1 MLVPVA
7 PGVFTAVG
15 MLASDV
21 THHFVRAAGG
31 ALEDTA
37 TLGRA
42 RTALDELSAEALAT
56 LAGEGYPRERVEIEA
71 LADLRYAG
79 QASELVVPIPGGRLE
94 EARLGDL
101 RDAFDREYAA
111 TYGYSSDEP
120 LELVNVR
127 VVATGRR
134 EHRLDFRNVRIVGAP
149 RTRHAAP
156 GRALGTECAARR
168 HAGGRA
174 HRHRARA
181 HAGAA
186 DRRGIRLHG
195 GRPAGRDRVPRCLRQ
210 PGPHPGA
217 SAVTL
222 DPITFAVIKSAL
234 DAIVD
239 EMAYAVIR
247 TARSEIIRDVM
258 DYSAALCDAEG
269 RMVAQAKTIAQHLG
283 AVPDAMQSVMREF
296 AGDLHPGDVV
306 AMNDPYE
313 GGMHIPDVFLFLPIF
328 VDGALEAFA
337 VVIGHQTDMGGR
349 VPGSNASDSTEI
361 YQEGLRIPPVKLYE
375 RGVLSRTMRRIIEKN
390 VRVPERVL
398 GDLGAQYAACK
409 VGERELGKLF
419 ARYGRQTMHA
429 HVAELLDYAER
440 VTRAEIAR
448 WPRGTYRFT
457 DHLDSDGL
465 SDDPV
470 PLTVAITVHDDG
482 HLTCDWTGS
491 APQVRAALNSTL
503 SFTKSCTYLSV
514 RSVLRQDVP
523 NNAGV
528 FRCID
533 VIAPEGTILNPRLPG
548 ACAARALT
556 GYRMLDV
563 VLGAL
568 AQALP
573 DRVPAAGEGGNTV
586 LSMGGQ
592 TRDHRPFVL
601 VDMIT
606 GAWGGRPDRDGMEAV
621 TNPSQNMSNSPVE
634 VLEANHPIRVDE
646 YGFVPDSCGPGR
658 FRGGLGLRRR
668 YTLLNDEATLQLRSD
683 RMRFQPYGL
692 AGGGPARGTRNVL
705 NPDGAA
711 REMPAKF
718 AVTLRRGDVVLH
730 EQPGGGGHG
739 DPFTRDPERVAED
752 VRDEKISLEFARREH
767 GVVLDPV
774 TLAVDAAATR
784 AARAGRA

>member
-1 MLVPVA
+1 PR
-7 PGVFTAVG
+7 T
-15 MLASDV
+15 
-21 THHFVRAAGG
+21 RAGG
-31 ALEDTA
+31 ARRA
-37 TLGRA
+37 LGR
-42 RTALDELSAEALAT
+42 
-56 LAGEGYPRERVEIEA
+56 
-71 LADLRYAG
+71 
-79 QASELVVPIPGGRLE
+79 GG
-94 EARLGDL
+94 GD
-101 RDAFDREYAA
+101 A
-111 TYGYSSDEP
+111 
-120 LELVNVR
+120 
-127 VVATGRR
+127 GRR
-134 EHRLDFRNVRIVGAP
+134 GLSP
-149 RTRHAAP
+149 RTRGDRGAGRPALRGPGLRAGHPHPWRRPRRRAPRRPAGCFRPRIRHHLRLLDRRAARARERPGGGHGTARAPARLPQRADRRRAGGCHPAP
-156 GRALGTECAARR
+156 GRTLGAQCAARR
-168 HAGGRA
+168 HAGSRA
-174 HRHRARA
+174 RRHRARI
-181 HAGAA
+181 HAGTA
-186 DRRGIRLHG
+186 RRRRIRLHRG
-195 GRPAGRDRVPRCLRQ
+195 GAAGRERVPGCLRQ

-217 SAVTL
+217 AVVTL

-283 AVPDAMQSVMREF
+283 AVPDAMQSVRRQF

-306 AMNDPYE
+306 MMNDPYE
-313 GGMHIPDVFLFLPIF
+313 GGMHIPDVFLFMPIF
-328 VDGALEAFA
+328 VEGTLEAFA

-349 VPGSNASDSTEI
+349 VPGSNASDSTEV

-375 RGVLSRTMRRIIEKN
+375 RGVLSRTMQRIIEKN

-491 APQVRAALNSTL
+491 SPQVRAALNSTL

-548 ACAARALT
+548 
-556 GYRMLDV
+556 
-563 VLGAL
+563 
-568 AQALP
+568 
-573 DRVPAAGEGGNTV
+573 
-586 LSMGGQ
+586 
-592 TRDHRPFVL
+592 
-601 VDMIT
+601 
-606 GAWGGRPDRDGMEAV
+606 
-621 TNPSQNMSNSPVE
+621 
-634 VLEANHPIRVDE
+634 
-646 YGFVPDSCGPGR
+646 
-658 FRGGLGLRRR
+658 
-668 YTLLNDEATLQLRSD
+668 
-683 RMRFQPYGL
+683 
-692 AGGGPARGTRNVL
+692 
-705 NPDGAA
+705 
-711 REMPAKF
+711 
-718 AVTLRRGDVVLH
+718 
-730 EQPGGGGHG
+730 
-739 DPFTRDPERVAED
+739 
-752 VRDEKISLEFARREH
+752 
-767 GVVLDPV
+767 
-774 TLAVDAAATR
+774 
-784 AARAGRA
+784 

>member
-1 MLVPVA
+1 M
-7 PGVFTAVG
+7 
-15 MLASDV
+15 S
-21 THHFVRAAGG
+21 
-31 ALEDTA
+31 
-37 TLGRA
+37 
-42 RTALDELSAEALAT
+42 
-56 LAGEGYPRERVEIEA
+56 
-71 LADLRYAG
+71 
-79 QASELVVPIPGGRLE
+79 
-94 EARLGDL
+94 
-101 RDAFDREYAA
+101 
-111 TYGYSSDEP
+111 
-120 LELVNVR
+120 
-127 VVATGRR
+127 
-134 EHRLDFRNVRIVGAP
+134 
-149 RTRHAAP
+149 
-156 GRALGTECAARR
+156 
-168 HAGGRA
+168 
-174 HRHRARA
+174 
-181 HAGAA
+181 
-186 DRRGIRLHG
+186 
-195 GRPAGRDRVPRCLRQ
+195 
-210 PGPHPGA
+210 
-217 SAVTL
+217 L

-375 RGVLSRTMRRIIEKN
+375 RGVASRTMLRVLQAN

-398 GDLGAQYAACK
+398 GDIGAEYAACK
-409 VGERELGKLF
+409 VGERELTKLF
-419 ARYGRQTMHA
+419 ARYGREATRA
-429 HVAELLDYAER
+429 YLAALLDYAER

-457 DHLDSDGL
+457 DYLDSDGF
-465 SDDPV
+465 SDASV
-470 PLTVAITVHDDG
+470 ALTVAITVHDDG

-491 APQVRAALNSTL
+491 APQVKAALNSTL

-523 NNAGV
+523 NNAGI

-573 DRVPAAGEGGNTV
+573 ERVPAAGEGGNTV
-586 LSMGGQ
+586 LSMGGI
-592 TRDHRPFVL
+592 TRERRQFVL

-606 GAWGGRPDRDGMEAV
+606 GAWGGRPDKDGMEAV

-634 VLEANHPIRVDE
+634 VLEAHHPIRVDE
-646 YGFVPDSCGPGR
+646 YGFVPDSCGAGR

-683 RMRFQPYGL
+683 RMKHRPYGL
-692 AGGGPARGTRNVL
+692 AGGGPARGARNVL
-705 NPDGAA
+705 NPDGEA

-718 AVTLRRGDVVLH
+718 ATTLRRGAVILH
-730 EQPGGGGHG
+730 EQPGGGGYG
-739 DPFTRDPERVAED
+739 DPFERDPERVAAD
-752 VRDEKISLEFARREH
+752 VRDEKISLDYARREH
-767 GVVLDPV
+767 GVVIDAV
-774 TLAVDAAATR
+774 TLKVDEAATR
-784 AARAGRA
+784 AARLSARHP

>member
-1 MLVPVA
+1 M
-7 PGVFTAVG
+7 
-15 MLASDV
+15 
-21 THHFVRAAGG
+21 
-31 ALEDTA
+31 
-37 TLGRA
+37 
-42 RTALDELSAEALAT
+42 
-56 LAGEGYPRERVEIEA
+56 
-71 LADLRYAG
+71 
-79 QASELVVPIPGGRLE
+79 
-94 EARLGDL
+94 
-101 RDAFDREYAA
+101 
-111 TYGYSSDEP
+111 
-120 LELVNVR
+120 
-127 VVATGRR
+127 
-134 EHRLDFRNVRIVGAP
+134 
-149 RTRHAAP
+149 
-156 GRALGTECAARR
+156 
-168 HAGGRA
+168 
-174 HRHRARA
+174 
-181 HAGAA
+181 
-186 DRRGIRLHG
+186 
-195 GRPAGRDRVPRCLRQ
+195 
-210 PGPHPGA
+210 
-217 SAVTL
+217 TL
-222 DPITFAVIKSAL
+222 DPITLAVIKSAL

-269 RMVAQAKTIAQHLG
+269 RLIAQAKTIAQHLG
-283 AVPDAMQSVMREF
+283 AVPDAMQSVRHEF

-306 AMNDPYE
+306 VMNDPYA

-328 VDGALEAFA
+328 VEGTLEAFA

-349 VPGSNASDSTEI
+349 VPGSNASDSTEV

-375 RGVLSRTMRRIIEKN
+375 RGVPSRAVHRIIEKN
-390 VRVPERVL
+390 VRVPDRVL
-398 GDLGAQYAACK
+398 GDIGAEYAACK

-419 ARYGRQTMHA
+419 ARHGRAVTRA
-429 HVAELLDYAER
+429 YLDALLDYAER

-448 WPRGTYRFT
+448 WPKGTYRFT
-457 DHLDSDGL
+457 DYLDSDGF
-465 SDDPV
+465 SDAPV
-470 PLTVAITVHDDG
+470 PLTVAITIHDDG

-491 APQVRAALNSTL
+491 SPQVKAALNSTL

-523 NNAGV
+523 NNAGI

-563 VLGAL
+563 MLGAL

-573 DRVPAAGEGGNTV
+573 ERVPAAGEGGNTV

-592 TRDHRPFVL
+592 TREHRPFVL

-606 GAWGGRPDRDGMEAV
+606 GAWGGRPDKDGMEAV

-634 VLEANHPIRVDE
+634 VLEAHHPIRVDE
-646 YGFVPDSCGPGR
+646 YGFVPDSCGAGR

-683 RMRFQPYGL
+683 RMAFRPYGL

-705 NPDGAA
+705 NPGGEA

-718 AVTLRRGDVVLH
+718 ATTLRRGDVVLH

-739 DPFTRDPERVAED
+739 DPFAREPERVAED
-752 VRDEKISLEFARREH
+752 VRDEKVSLEYARREH
-767 GVVLDPV
+767 GVVIDPA
-774 TLAVDAAATR
+774 TLKVDEAATR
-784 AARAGRA
+784 AARGDAAPPLTGRGPAWSADPSRNHRRPGCAR

>member
-1 MLVPVA
+1 MSV
-7 PGVFTAVG
+7 
-15 MLASDV
+15 
-21 THHFVRAAGG
+21 
-31 ALEDTA
+31 
-37 TLGRA
+37 
-42 RTALDELSAEALAT
+42 
-56 LAGEGYPRERVEIEA
+56 
-71 LADLRYAG
+71 
-79 QASELVVPIPGGRLE
+79 
-94 EARLGDL
+94 
-101 RDAFDREYAA
+101 
-111 TYGYSSDEP
+111 
-120 LELVNVR
+120 
-127 VVATGRR
+127 
-134 EHRLDFRNVRIVGAP
+134 
-149 RTRHAAP
+149 
-156 GRALGTECAARR
+156 
-168 HAGGRA
+168 
-174 HRHRARA
+174 
-181 HAGAA
+181 
-186 DRRGIRLHG
+186 
-195 GRPAGRDRVPRCLRQ
+195 
-210 PGPHPGA
+210 
-217 SAVTL
+217 
-222 DPITFAVIKSAL
+222 DPITFAVVKSAL

-239 EMAYAVIR
+239 EMATAVIR

-269 RMVAQAKTIAQHLG
+269 RLVAQARTIAQHLG
-283 AVPDAMQSVMREF
+283 AVPDAMQSVRREF

-306 AMNDPYE
+306 IMNDPYE

-328 VDGALEAFA
+328 VEGALEAFA

-349 VPGSNASDSTEI
+349 VPGSNASDSTEV

-375 RGVLSRTMRRIIEKN
+375 RGVLSRTVRRIIEKN
-390 VRVPERVL
+390 VRVPDRVL
-398 GDLGAQYAACK
+398 GDIGAEYAACK
-409 VGERELGKLF
+409 VGERELTRLY
-419 ARYGRQTMHA
+419 ARHGRAGVRA
-429 HVAELLDYAER
+429 HLDALLDYAER

-448 WPRGTYRFT
+448 WPKGTYRFT
-457 DHLDSDGL
+457 DYLDSDGF
-465 SDDPV
+465 SDAPV
-470 PLTVAITVHDDG
+470 PLTVAITVHADG

-491 APQVRAALNSTL
+491 SPQVKAALNSTL

-586 LSMGGQ
+586 LSMGGITADRRQ
-592 TRDHRPFVL
+592 FVL

-634 VLEANHPIRVDE
+634 VLEAHHPIRVDE
-646 YGFVPDSCGPGR
+646 YGFVPDSCGAGR

-668 YTLLNDEATLQLRSD
+668 YTLLNEEATLQLRSD
-683 RMRFQPYGL
+683 RMSHRPYGL

-705 NPDGAA
+705 NPDGEA

-718 AVTLRRGDVVLH
+718 ATTLRRGDVVLH

-739 DPFTRDPERVAED
+739 DPFARDPERVAED
-752 VRDEKISLEFARREH
+752 VRDEKITLDYARREH
-767 GVVLDPV
+767 GVVVDPV
-774 TLAVDAAATR
+774 TLAVDEAATR
-784 AARAGRA
+784 AARAAGGRG

>member
-1 MLVPVA
+1 MTP
-7 PGVFTAVG
+7 
-15 MLASDV
+15 
-21 THHFVRAAGG
+21 
-31 ALEDTA
+31 
-37 TLGRA
+37 
-42 RTALDELSAEALAT
+42 
-56 LAGEGYPRERVEIEA
+56 
-71 LADLRYAG
+71 
-79 QASELVVPIPGGRLE
+79 
-94 EARLGDL
+94 
-101 RDAFDREYAA
+101 
-111 TYGYSSDEP
+111 
-120 LELVNVR
+120 
-127 VVATGRR
+127 
-134 EHRLDFRNVRIVGAP
+134 
-149 RTRHAAP
+149 
-156 GRALGTECAARR
+156 
-168 HAGGRA
+168 
-174 HRHRARA
+174 
-181 HAGAA
+181 
-186 DRRGIRLHG
+186 
-195 GRPAGRDRVPRCLRQ
+195 
-210 PGPHPGA
+210 
-217 SAVTL
+217 
-222 DPITFAVIKSAL
+222 DPITFAVVKSAL

-283 AVPDAMQSVMREF
+283 AVPDAMQSVLREF

-306 AMNDPYE
+306 VMNDPYE
-313 GGMHIPDVFLFLPIF
+313 GGMHIPDVFLFMPIF
-328 VDGALEAFA
+328 VEDTLEAFA

-349 VPGSNASDSTEI
+349 VPGSNASDSTEV

-375 RGVLSRTMRRIIEKN
+375 RGVPSRTVRRIIEKN

-398 GDLGAQYAACK
+398 GDIGAEYAACK
-409 VGERELGKLF
+409 VGERELTRLF
-419 ARYGRQTMHA
+419 ARYGRATTRGYLA
-429 HVAELLDYAER
+429 ALLDYAER
-440 VTRAEIAR
+440 ITRAEIAR

-457 DHLDSDGL
+457 DYLDSDGF
-465 SDDPV
+465 SDAPV
-470 PLTVAITVHDDG
+470 PLTVAITVHEDG

-491 APQVRAALNSTL
+491 APQVKAALNSTL

-573 DRVPAAGEGGNTV
+573 ERVPAAGEGGNTV
-586 LSMGGQ
+586 LSMGGI
-592 TRDHRPFVL
+592 TRERRQFVL

-606 GAWGGRPDRDGMEAV
+606 GAWGGRPDKDGMEGV

-634 VLEANHPIRVDE
+634 VLEAHHPIRVDE
-646 YGFVPDSCGPGR
+646 YGFVPDSCGAGR

-683 RMRFQPYGL
+683 RMTFRPYGL
-692 AGGGPARGTRNVL
+692 GGGGPARGTRNVL
-705 NPDGAA
+705 DPDGEA

-718 AVTLRRGDVVLH
+718 ATTLRRGDVILH

-739 DPFTRDPERVAED
+739 DPFARDPERVAED
-752 VRDEKISLEFARREH
+752 VRDEKVSLAYARREH
-767 GVVLDPV
+767 GVVIDPT
-774 TLAVDAAATR
+774 TLKVDAGATGAARAAAATQGGDSH
-784 AARAGRA
+784 AR